1 MVCKGT
7 YFPPITINY
16 HYYIYSTNETNNT
29 ILYLIKVINEDVHVR
44 CHYYNDIV
52 TSTAT
57 KHQTDLPP
65 PPGADLSRVWY
76 RVAAATGCLVVWG
89 IFRFPPSVGIIE
101 FD

>member
-29 ILYLIKVINEDVHVR
+29 ILYLIKVINGDVHVR

-52 TSTAT
+52 TS
-57 KHQTDLPP
+57 DLRNVSQKYFSSLTPLYLLTEEC
-65 PPGADLSRVWY
+65 GNIIDETTQRE
-76 RVAAATGCLVVWG
+76 G
-89 IFRFPPSVGIIE
+89 I
-101 FD
+101 